1 MAWIIN
7 YTESAAR
14 QLKKLDR
21 SMARRVLDYLDERV
35 ATMEDPRTIGKKLA
49 GPKLGE
55 YWRYR
60 VGDIRIICDIAEE
73 QMRILVIELGHRREV
88 YR

>member
-1 MAWIIN
+1 MA
-7 YTESAAR
+7 
-14 QLKKLDR
+14 L
-21 SMARRVLDYLDERV
+21 RVLDYLDERV
-35 ATMEDPRTIGKKLA
+35 ATMEDPRTIGKKLV

-60 VGDIRIICDIAEE
+60 VGDIRIICDITEE
-73 QMRILVIELGHRREV
+73 QMCILVIELGHRREV

>member
-73 QMRILVIELGHRREV
+73 QMHILVIELGHRREV

>member
-1 MAWIIN
+1 MAWIVN

-21 SMARRVLDYLDERV
+21 LMALRVLDYLDERV
-35 ATMEDPRTIGKKLA
+35 ATMEDPRTIGKKLV

-60 VGDIRIICDIAEE
+60 VGDIRIICDITEE
-73 QMRILVIELGHRREV
+73 QMCILVIELGHRREV